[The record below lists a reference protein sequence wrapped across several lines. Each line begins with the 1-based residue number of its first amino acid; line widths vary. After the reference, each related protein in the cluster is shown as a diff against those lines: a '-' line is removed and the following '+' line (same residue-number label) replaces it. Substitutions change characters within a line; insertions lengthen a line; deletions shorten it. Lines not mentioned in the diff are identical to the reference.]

1 MNLTNTETILHKDVL
16 LYGLRKRMT
25 DEQEAMAHS
34 ILNNRI
40 TYVNAKAGTGK
51 TTIAVAMAKYL
62 WETREQRA
70 IYITPTVEE
79 RTLGFTTGDPAAKEL
94 KYMSPLMDALS
105 ECNEQDPL
113 EVMQLSGEFGAD
125 HKRWVEAKSHTFLR
139 GSNIKGKTVIIDEV
153 QNLTRG
159 ELKKVL
165 TRISDNCTVIAIGH
179 DGQIDLPK
187 ASTSGFVPYLNH
199 FKDEPYCE
207 VITLTKNFRGQL
219 AQHADELRW

>member
-1 MNLTNTETILHKDVL
+1 MTKTKTLHKDVL
-16 LYGLRKRMT
+16 LYDLRERMT
-25 DEQEAMAHS
+25 DEQEAMVHS

-40 TYVNAKAGTGK
+40 TFVNAKAGTGK

-62 WETREQRA
+62 WETEEQRA
-70 IYITPTVEE
+70 IYVTPTVEE

-94 KYMSPLMDALS
+94 KYMTPLFDALA
-105 ECNEQDPL
+105 ECHEQEPL
-113 EVMQLSGEFGAD
+113 EVVQLSGQIGAE
-125 HKRWVEAKSHTFLR
+125 HKRWMEAKSHAFLR
-139 GSNIKGKTVIIDEV
+139 GSNIKNKTVIIDEA

-165 TRISDNCTVIAIGH
+165 TRISDNSTVIVIGH

-187 ASTSGFVPYLNH
+187 SSVSGFVPYIEH
-199 FKDEPYCE
+199 FKYQPYSE
-207 VITLTKNFRGQL
+207 VVELTHNFRGSL